1 MNHRGLHS
9 SRIIGVN
16 VVGFSQ
22 NVQLLS
28 QGHEVVQAA
37 QEAHVFV
44 DIFVDIYAYDD
55 VYEDKFSIV
64 S

>member
-1 MNHRGLHS
+1 MNHRGLHPS
-9 SRIIGVN
+9 HVIGVN

-28 QGHEVVQAA
+28 QGYEVFQAA

-44 DIFVDIYAYDD
+44 DIYVYYDA
-55 VYEDKFSIV
+55 YEDKFSIV

>member
-1 MNHRGLHS
+1 MLDECTIVCS
-9 SRIIGVN
+9 IPPTSLGVN

-37 QEAHVFV
+37 QEAHVL
-44 DIFVDIYAYDD
+44 VDIYVYYD
-55 VYEDKFSIV
+55 VYEDKSV

>member
-9 SRIIGVN
+9 SHVIGVN

-28 QGHEVVQAA
+28 QGHEAVQAA
-37 QEAHVFV
+37 QEAHF
-44 DIFVDIYAYDD
+44 FVDIYVYYD
-55 VYEDKFSIV
+55 VYEDKFSSLI
-64 S
+64 